1 MAIVVSFVSNKG
13 GVGKSTLARA
23 FAVEAARDGTK
34 VLLADID
41 EGQHTSAKWHL
52 RREESGIEPAIEVRA
67 YDRTRAASAAE
78 QAFEDANEFKL
89 MALDAGPRAR
99 KETGDIAS
107 GSDLVVLP
115 TGVSADDREPTLEL
129 IEDMKQIGIPPE
141 RILVVMCRCESAAQA
156 ALTVA
161 AVKKTG
167 VAIIPT
173 PIMSVAGYAQAMNKG
188 ATITETDWESYNAPA
203 RQVLKLLVKR
213 LTEIMAVEN
222 ARPSAQRNR
231 DRA

>member
-23 FAVEAARDGTK
+23 LAVEAARDGTD

-41 EGQHTSAKWHL
+41 EGQHTSAKWYL
-52 RREESGIEPAIEVRA
+52 RRQEAGGEPDIEVRA
-67 YDRTRAASAAE
+67 YDRTRSESAAE
-78 QAFEDANEFKL
+78 QAFRDAAKFKL
-89 MALDAGPRAR
+89 LVIDAGPRAR
-99 KETGDIAS
+99 AETRDIAER
-107 GSDLVVLP
+107 SDLIVLP

-129 IEDMKQIGIPPE
+129 IEDMRAVGISCD
-141 RILVVMCRCESAAQA
+141 RMLVVMCRCESTAQA

-161 AVKKTG
+161 AVKKAG
-167 VAIIPT
+167 AGIIST

-188 ATITETDWESYNAPA
+188 AAITETDWESYNAPA
-203 RQVLKLLVKR
+203 RQVLKQLVKR
-213 LTEIMAVEN
+213 LAEVMSSEAMNVSTK
-222 ARPSAQRNR
+222 RNR